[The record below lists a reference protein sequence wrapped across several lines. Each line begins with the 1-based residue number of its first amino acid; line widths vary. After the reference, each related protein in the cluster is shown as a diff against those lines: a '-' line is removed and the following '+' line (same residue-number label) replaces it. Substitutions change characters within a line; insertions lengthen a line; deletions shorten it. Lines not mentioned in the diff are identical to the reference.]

1 MNAQHQRLHG
11 AIASLLA
18 LGLAAASTGAL
29 ARKAQTEKCA
39 GIVKAGQNDCGTSKS
54 ACAGTSTVDRDPEAW
69 IYVAKGTCARI
80 AGGMVTNKPE
90 NVHGGAAAAA
100 GAAKKG

>member
-1 MNAQHQRLHG
+1 MNAHQQRIHG

-18 LGLAAASTGAL
+18 LGLAAASTSAL
-29 ARKAQTEKCA
+29 AQKVQTEKCA
-39 GIVKAGQNDCGTSKS
+39 GIVKAGQNDCGTSKGS
-54 ACAGTSTVDRDPEAW
+54 CAGTSTVDRDPEAW

-80 AGGMVTNKPE
+80 AGGTVTDKPE

-100 GAAKKG
+100 KKG